1 MAIELYKN
9 SLITLEDAKY
19 YFEERYDSK
28 EWFEL
33 EEKEKENI
41 LIIASQKINTFDFVG
56 SKLETTQQMEFPR
69 NYELPQDIKN
79 AVCEEAIALLKN
91 KNNIHQQ
98 NQENNIA
105 SIQLGVGSVS
115 YQFDTTKTQNLSS
128 RLAFQLIQKWIKK
141 GYNLYS

>member
-41 LIIASQKINTFDFVG
+41 LITASQKINSFDFVG